1 MKIEAAR
8 IEIMDFHG
16 RLTAYIV
23 DLGNYA
29 GHQIWDLPRISAGKP
44 VIIWAT
50 MTNPEKSYR
59 IGVLCTNFS
68 PVGGAERQ
76 AARLIEQEI
85 SAGRRPIAIA
95 LIPPSESEP
104 EPAFPDIRRLSNSK
118 SRLAQIESWRMLR
131 KICRD
136 ENLDALITFTIPA
149 NFMGRLIYGWGLR
162 TRIITSFRT
171 SKVPKARQIF
181 LRLTRSRE
189 HVANFNSEE
198 SRATFAK
205 NGLIE
210 ERKSGV
216 IANALPPVLPD
227 RIPFVNKDLDH
238 GRTWLFAG
246 RLITAKGLEP
256 LLDAWA
262 TYVKSRP
269 EDKLLIAGEGPL
281 LADLQSQVASLE
293 IGNSVQFLGF
303 IKNFSDLWPRVHFA
317 ILSSRWEGSPN
328 FLLEAAVIGAPFV
341 STRVPGVRGLLPTNV
356 NPDDFTVPI
365 EDAPALAQA
374 MLQLANQSP
383 EALEILSQ
391 GLRERVESTNS
402 HAAVMAAWANL
413 ITGVR

>member
-1 MKIEAAR
+1 
-8 IEIMDFHG
+8 
-16 RLTAYIV
+16 
-23 DLGNYA
+23 
-29 GHQIWDLPRISAGKP
+29 
-44 VIIWAT
+44 
-50 MTNPEKSYR
+50 
-59 IGVLCTNFS
+59 
-68 PVGGAERQ
+68 
-76 AARLIEQEI
+76 
-85 SAGRRPIAIA
+85 
-95 LIPPSESEP
+95 
-104 EPAFPDIRRLSNSK
+104 
-118 SRLAQIESWRMLR
+118 
-131 KICRD
+131 
-136 ENLDALITFTIPA
+136 
-149 NFMGRLIYGWGLR
+149 
-162 TRIITSFRT
+162 
-171 SKVPKARQIF
+171 
-181 LRLTRSRE
+181 
-189 HVANFNSEE
+189 
-198 SRATFAK
+198 
-205 NGLIE
+205 
-210 ERKSGV
+210 
-216 IANALPPVLPD
+216 
-227 RIPFVNKDLDH
+227 VNKDLDH

-281 LADLQSQVASLE
+281 LADLQAQVASLE

>member
-1 MKIEAAR
+1 MAPTESSS
-8 IEIMDFHG
+8 
-16 RLTAYIV
+16 
-23 DLGNYA
+23 
-29 GHQIWDLPRISAGKP
+29 PSP
-44 VIIWAT
+44 V
-50 MTNPEKSYR
+50 KGYR
-59 IGVLCTNFS
+59 VGVLCTNFS

-76 AARLIEQEI
+76 AARLLEQEI
-85 SAGRRPIAIA
+85 AAGRRPIAIA

-118 SRLAQIESWRMLR
+118 SRFAQIEAWRQLR
-131 KICRD
+131 NICRQ

-149 NFMGRLIYGWGLR
+149 NFMGRLIYGWGLK

-198 SRATFAK
+198 SRAAFAK
-205 NGLIE
+205 LGLIDE
-210 ERKSGV
+210 CKSGV
-216 IANALPPVLPD
+216 IANALPPDLPA
-227 RIPFVNKDLDH
+227 RIPFLTKDLDH

-262 TYVKSRP
+262 DYVKQRP
-269 EDKLLIAGEGPL
+269 DDKLLIAGEGPL
-281 LADLQSQVASLE
+281 LDDLQTQVGRLG

-303 IKNFSDLWPRVHFA
+303 IKNFADLWPKVHFA

-341 STRVPGVRGLLPTNV
+341 STRVPGVKGLLPANV

-365 EDAPALAQA
+365 EDAPALSQA
-374 MLQLANQSP
+374 MLRLANRSP
-383 EALEILSQ
+383 EDLEILSQ
-391 GLRERVESTNS
+391 ALRERVEATNS
-402 HAAVMAAWANL
+402 HAAVMAAWAAL
-413 ITGVR
+413 VTETG